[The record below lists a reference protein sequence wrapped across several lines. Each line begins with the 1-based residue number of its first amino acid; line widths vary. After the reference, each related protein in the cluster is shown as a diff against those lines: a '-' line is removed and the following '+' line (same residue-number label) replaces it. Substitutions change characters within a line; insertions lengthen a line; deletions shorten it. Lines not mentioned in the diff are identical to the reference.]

1 MITKNKQINPRSSRV
16 DFSHLR
22 KYGLGG
28 ITKYEEPVHGITYRE
43 GTSWQGD
50 VFSKFKDSLL
60 AILGDPNATPEQKQQ
75 AVAAINEMQNAYAA
89 IRQAHPNL
97 DKVTFDNEVKKYQQS
112 IIDKYN
118 FVNTKGIANGL
129 SSTTNRYVF
138 GQTDPNKRI
147 SQDKA
152 GENGTWG
159 TDGLYG
165 GQTQDRTL
173 LGYEGDWDETS
184 PEYQAWQKQLN
195 QYGLETYKGENGAY
209 LLREKTAATPTP
221 ATPTPATPTPATPA
235 QEESGNPEDGPKS
248 PYEALTFQK
257 PPEFKKGVFD
267 SPIQNAVTAAN
278 TIGAAQR
285 SYDLAMQKKVALPEA
300 TYQQYAVTDNWLG
313 QQNAANQA
321 AEMRSAGARLQGS
334 SAEDNTTTALR
345 AEELAQKYE
354 QQGQEDKNYAY
365 NKSIQEAT
373 NVANAN
379 NAESVDIANRR
390 KSILTEDWNRRINAK
405 DALQE
410 TIATTLN
417 DMHQKNTADWKSF
430 NAQENKRYDQY
441 INNLNQYD
449 ANIADQKAKQGYMD
463 LYQHPENSNAFKTAY
478 GTIYNAWKDPANS
491 NQAFDILF
499 TKEDGSE
506 LSEEEKRRNVLAYLQ
521 QHPEVAEATA
531 FNNGYNAELDQA
543 YTDYDAKRQEIQNQL
558 QYASIGIPN
567 SYSAFNWNP
576 YQSNVQR
583 VQFEKSGGRV
593 SRKVNDRMYRY
604 LEHNRKVNQEIAD
617 YSLKAGKML
626 QDQLNKR
633 LDQLDRET
641 LLLLRKIFK

>member
-1 MITKNKQINPRSSRV
+1 MNNNKYQINPGFSRV

-28 ITKYEEPVHGITYRE
+28 ITKYQTPMHGITHRE
-43 GTSWQGD
+43 GTSWQRD
-50 VFSKFKDSLL
+50 VFSKFEDDLKQ
-60 AILGDPNATPEQKQQ
+60 ILGNPNATPEQKQQ
-75 AVAAINEMQNAYAA
+75 AVAAINEMQNAYAT
-89 IRQAHPNL
+89 IRKAHPNL
-97 DKVTFDNEVKKYQQS
+97 DPVAADQEVKKYQQA

-118 FVNTKGIANGL
+118 FVNTKGITNGL
-129 SSTTNRYVF
+129 STETNRYVF
-138 GQTDPNKRI
+138 GQTDPTKRI
-147 SQDKA
+147 SRDKA
-152 GENGTWG
+152 NSDGTWG

-173 LGYEGDWDETS
+173 LGYDGDWDETS
-184 PEYQAWQKQLN
+184 PEFKAWQQQLN

-209 LLREKTAATPTP
+209 LLREKTAAAPSPTG
-221 ATPTPATPTPATPA
+221 PT
-235 QEESGNPEDGPKS
+235 QEGPKDEEGPKDAPKG

-285 SYDLAMQKKVALPEA
+285 SYDLAMQQKVYLPEA
-300 TYQQYAVTDNWLG
+300 KYQQYAVTDNWFG

-334 SAEDNTTTALR
+334 SAEDNTSTALR

-354 QQGQEDKNYAY
+354 QQGQEYKNTAY
-365 NKSIQEAT
+365 NQSIKEAT

-379 NAESVDIANRR
+379 NTESVNVANQRR
-390 KSILTEDWNRRINAK
+390 QILTSDWDRRLLAK
-405 DALQE
+405 DKLQQ
-410 TIATTLN
+410 TVATTLN
-417 DMHQKNTADWKSF
+417 DMHQKNTADWKTF
-430 NAQENKRYDQY
+430 NALENKRYDQY

-463 LYQHPENSNAFKTAY
+463 LYLHPENSTAFKTAY
-478 GTIYNAWKDPANS
+478 DTIYNAWKDHANS
-491 NQAFDILF
+491 NPAFDKIF
-499 TKEDGSE
+499 TREDGSE
-506 LSEEEKRRNVLAYLQ
+506 LSEEEKRKNVLAYLQ
-521 QHPEVAEATA
+521 QNPEAAETTA
-531 FNNGYNAELDQA
+531 VGNGYNAELNQA
-543 YTDYDAKRQEIQNQL
+543 YTDYGVKRQEIQNKL
-558 QYASIGIPN
+558 QYAGVGIPA
-567 SYSAFNWNP
+567 SYTSFNWNP

-593 SRKVNDRMYRY
+593 SRKVNDRMHRY

-626 QDQLNKR
+626 QDQLNKHI
-633 LDQLDRET
+633 DQIDRET
-641 LLLLRKIFK
+641 LLLLRSIFK